1 MIGVGEQTG
10 NLQEILM
17 QVADT
22 FDRDTRTTIKRGLAL
37 LEPMLILVLGVIIAA
52 VIISILVAILSVN
65 DLVI

>member
-1 MIGVGEQTG
+1 
-10 NLQEILM
+10 M

-22 FDRDTRTTIKRGLAL
+22 FDRDTRTTIKRALTL